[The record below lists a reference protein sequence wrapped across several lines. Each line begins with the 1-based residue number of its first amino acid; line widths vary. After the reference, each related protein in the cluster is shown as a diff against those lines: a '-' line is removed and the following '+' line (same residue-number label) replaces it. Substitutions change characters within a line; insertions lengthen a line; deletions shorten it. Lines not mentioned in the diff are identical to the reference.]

1 MTKTTQQA
9 VYEMIKYVSPTIDK
23 QSWEWQKEWLFTL
36 VDLIE
41 ELTPR
46 QFEQIFPIKK
56 YFKGYKYGERDYFSV
71 VNWIDE
77 YIGQD
82 NKIPNGIEFL
92 FEYRNDVA
100 DEAAINAMMIINK
113 FHRRQNGKGLIEAF
127 WEAQESK

>member
-1 MTKTTQQA
+1 MTKTPQQA

-56 YFKGYKYGERDYFSV
+56 YFKGYKYGERDYFNV

-113 FHRRQNGKGLIEAF
+113 FHRRQNRKGLIEAF

>member
-1 MTKTTQQA
+1 MTKTQQQA

-92 FEYRNDVA
+92 FKYRNDVA

>member
-1 MTKTTQQA
+1 MTKTPQQA

-92 FEYRNDVA
+92 FKYRNDVA
-100 DEAAINAMMIINK
+100 DEAAINAMMIIYK

>member
-1 MTKTTQQA
+1 MTKTPQQA

-77 YIGQD
+77 HIGQD

-92 FEYRNDVA
+92 FKYRNDVA

-127 WEAQESK
+127 LENQKSK